1 MDNDRIAGAA
11 NDAAGKVESAFGR
24 ATGDAASE
32 ASGRAREA
40 SGVAQNLYGQA
51 KDVARDAGEAASNIA
66 KDAMDSGGEYY
77 REGSR
82 ALVSTVKEQPLGS
95 LLVAGAVGFILALM
109 LNRPPPRRGSRDY
122 YDR

>member
-11 NDAAGKVESAFGR
+11 NDAAGKVEC

-32 ASGRAREA
+32 ASGRARQA
-40 SGVAQNLYGQA
+40 SGVAQNLYDQA

-66 KDAMDSGGEYY
+66 KDAMDTGSEYY

-82 ALVSTVKEQPLGS
+82 ALASTVKEQPLGS
-95 LLVAGAVGFILALM
+95 LLVAGAVGFMLALV
-109 LNRPPPRRGSRDY
+109 LNRPPRRQPFRDY
-122 YDR
+122 DDR